1 MVELR
6 YAAAAV
12 AEDAA
17 ARAKKGVAGGGGAAG
32 GGAGAGD
39 DDGGLVHTLAMP
51 DPEQLN
57 ALLAVATQLLK
68 SAFVRARAGARVARW
83 CTRWPC
89 LTPSS

>member
-1 MVELR
+1 MPPWQVVELR
-6 YAAAAV
+6 YAAAAA

-17 ARAKKGVAGGGGAAG
+17 ARAKKGAAGGGAAG
-32 GGAGAGD
+32 GGAGGGD

-68 SAFVRARAGARVARW
+68 
-83 CTRWPC
+83 
-89 LTPSS
+89 